1 MSSDEAR
8 RFDIEVDA
16 LREELRRMVRES
28 HHEAAMARQDV
39 TALILRFD
47 VDLAELQRQF
57 AALIQQVGGML
68 ERTRQIEALC
78 GKLEQAYQKDAD
90 ERPIRQRWFARVIY
104 GLMFVLSLIA
114 GALIAIVWRLW

>member
-1 MSSDEAR
+1 MSDAR
-8 RFDIEVDA
+8 RFDLEVDA
-16 LREELRRMVRES
+16 LREELRRTVSEG

-47 VDLAELQRQF
+47 ADLAVLQRQF
-57 AALIQQVGGML
+57 TALIQQVGGML
-68 ERTRQIEALC
+68 ERIRQMEQSFTQ
-78 GKLEQAYQKDAD
+78 LEQAYQKDAD

>member
-1 MSSDEAR
+1 MSDAR
-8 RFDIEVDA
+8 RFDLEVDA
-16 LREELRRMVRES
+16 LREELRRSISEG

-47 VDLAELQRQF
+47 ADLAVLQRQF
-57 AALIQQVGGML
+57 TALIQQVGGML
-68 ERTRQIEALC
+68 ERIRQMELSFTQ
-78 GKLEQAYQKDAD
+78 LEQAYQKDAD